1 MSLKLIIGFI
11 VVTAGLLLGMT
22 LLLSSNQPGEAT
34 ANSPKALVSRS
45 EADLGTM
52 KVDEDKSADFI
63 LKNEGKEPLKISR
76 MNSSCNCTFGQLIY
90 LGKTSQEFGMHAPSG
105 FLDSIAPGD
114 EAIIKVT
121 YRPSV
126 MPVYGAVER
135 QVYVDTNDP
144 TNPKLTFNVKARVE

>member
-1 MSLKLIIGFI
+1 MPLKLVIGFI
-11 VVTAGLLLGMT
+11 VVTAGLLVGMT
-22 LLLSSNQPGEAT
+22 MLLAGNKPGEAT
-34 ANSPKALVSRS
+34 ANSPKALVVRT
-45 EADLGTM
+45 ETDLGTM
-52 KVDEDKSADFI
+52 KVDQDKSADFT

-90 LGKTSQEFGMHAPSG
+90 QGKTSQEFGMHAPSG
-105 FLDSIAPGD
+105 FIDSIAPGD

-121 YRPSV
+121 YRPSI

-144 TNPKLTFNVKARVE
+144 ANPKLTFNVKARVE